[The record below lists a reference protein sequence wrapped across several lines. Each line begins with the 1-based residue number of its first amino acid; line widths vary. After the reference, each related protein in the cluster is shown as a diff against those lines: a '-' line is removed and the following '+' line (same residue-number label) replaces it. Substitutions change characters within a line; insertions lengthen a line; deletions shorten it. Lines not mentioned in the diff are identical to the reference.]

1 MWPGEER
8 GGRGGKGEERKR
20 ERSDQEG
27 EEGEKVRKYMEYRVY
42 DKDKEEYLPPLQTG
56 LAGLPGS
63 DRG

>member
-1 MWPGEER
+1 M
-8 GGRGGKGEERKR
+8 
-20 ERSDQEG
+20 S
-27 EEGEKVRKYMEYRVY
+27 KYMEYRVH